1 MKLRRRVARVES
13 LVGKELAL
21 CKRRRV
27 THTLPARR
35 DSRKILPILRL
46 LLLDLS
52 NFNRTVIGR
61 LGSIGRRPKNIR
73 QVSLL
78 IKIIIFVDDL
88 GIIHVDIFKFQTLNC
103 HSFFG
108 SFFFTSNTESA
119 FLLLLNFLNR
129 IARVLIIVMAVC
141 VHFLILFQL
150 QKFKIMDL
158 PSLMEKDYTLQYH

>member
-1 MKLRRRVARVES
+1 MRRLGYIIWNEHQVRSDVEKRGAWTYLRELLMKLRRRVARVES

-61 LGSIGRRPKNIR
+61 LGPIGRRPKKY
-73 QVSLL
+73 
-78 IKIIIFVDDL
+78 KI
-88 GIIHVDIFKFQTLNC
+88 
-103 HSFFG
+103 
-108 SFFFTSNTESA
+108 E
-119 FLLLLNFLNR
+119 
-129 IARVLIIVMAVC
+129 
-141 VHFLILFQL
+141 ILTYQN
-150 QKFKIMDL
+150 
-158 PSLMEKDYTLQYH
+158 YHLCQ